1 MKGYIR
7 EHVCRTQL
15 LLFSMR
21 TMKKLLVPPGL
32 ASIPEDDDFTFISGS
47 SSPSYTPPLTPL
59 ATPHDSPSRLSL
71 ASGNDLEMV
80 ASDGIKFHTCSELLQ
95 AVR

>member
-1 MKGYIR
+1 
-7 EHVCRTQL
+7 
-15 LLFSMR
+15 MR

-47 SSPSYTPPLTPL
+47 SSPSYTPPITPL

>member
-1 MKGYIR
+1 
-7 EHVCRTQL
+7 
-15 LLFSMR
+15 MR

-47 SSPSYTPPLTPL
+47 SGLSDTPSLTPL

-71 ASGNDLEMV
+71 ASGSDLEMV

-95 AVR
+95 AAR